1 MQTRLLLAGTME
13 FLFLSSA
20 QGNLLAQQPTPSPEP
35 PVDARTLADAYFE
48 ADKPR
53 RAVAILAEAARKH
66 PEDRV
71 LGAMLYSS
79 LRDHVWHMPQ
89 ILPVKHSGE
98 VRALAFSDDGKM
110 FASGSA
116 SGEIW
121 ISPTEPKDGKDPAAG
136 RIVLPNAESG

>member
-1 MQTRLLLAGTME
+1 MRRGLNSDRDSAMRTRLLLVATATA
-13 FLFLSSA
+13 LLLSSA
-20 QGNLLAQQPTPSPEP
+20 KTGVRAQAPSAAPETAK
-35 PVDARTLADAYFE
+35 DARTQADAYFE

-53 RAVAILAEAARKH
+53 RAVAILAAAARQH

-79 LRDHVWHMPQ
+79 IRDHVWHMPQ
-89 ILPVKHSGE
+89 ILPVKHSDE
-98 VRALAFSDDGKM
+98 VRALGFSDDGPM

-121 ISPTEPKDGKDPAAG
+121 AS
-136 RIVLPNAESG
+136 